1 MEKLKYKNLLFL
13 IIENKNKENIIK
25 KIEDFLDLN
34 EMILDDYNRNV
45 VNDRNYKNKK
55 LRLEAKEMF
64 DEIVDELS
72 SLHKQNKE
80 SLFNLYDL
88 IYAELKSGPKLLRRI
103 FDWEDI
109 YTNHESKY
117 GYYRPHLD
125 KQIRT
130 FRNFVEILKD
140 INNNEIISDPNY
152 KDTFI
157 QDLEN
162 LKYIS

>member
-1 MEKLKYKNLLFL
+1 MKKLKYKNILFL

-25 KIEDFLDLN
+25 KIEDFLDFN

-45 VNDRNYKNKK
+45 VNYPNYKNKK
-55 LRLEAKEMF
+55 LRLEVKEMF
-64 DEIVDELS
+64 DEIVNELS
-72 SLHKQNKE
+72 SLYKQNKE
-80 SLFNLYDL
+80 SLFNLYKL
-88 IYAELKSGPKLLRRI
+88 IYSELKRNPKLLKRI

-109 YTNHESKY
+109 YDTHESKY

-162 LKYIS
+162 LKNT

>member
-64 DEIVDELS
+64 NEIVDELS

-88 IYAELKSGPKLLRRI
+88 IYAELKSSPKLLRRI

>member
-64 DEIVDELS
+64 NEIVDELS

-88 IYAELKSGPKLLRRI
+88 IYAELKNSPNLLKRI

>member
-1 MEKLKYKNLLFL
+1 MEKLKYKDLLFF

-55 LRLEAKEMF
+55 LRLEAKQMF
-64 DEIVDELS
+64 NEIVNELS
-72 SLHKQNKE
+72 SLHKQNKQ

-88 IYAELKSGPKLLRRI
+88 IYAELKSNPKLLRRV

-140 INNNEIISDPNY
+140 INNNEIINDPNY

-162 LKYIS
+162 L